1 MSSPSAPEQIDPV
14 VAAKAEGEESRKTA
28 VYNQNLGMVNQT
40 GPNGSLS
47 YSMKPGADPNN
58 PQPGDWIATTTLSAP
73 NQQIYGNAQQGIIN
87 AQATPQSSQFSAYSD
102 PYAGLKPNEVA
113 KYVQDNGGATQTNF
127 TMPTQTVTGGA
138 QQQLNLANTPQLQG
152 MDLAKTPQ
160 LQGVNMSQL
169 QQLQQFDPALL
180 SQLNTDAPTAAKLNT
195 ALNLSGVGGI
205 TNVTYGNEDK
215 FDTSL
220 LDTPEYQL
228 QAAADRQV
236 VGPAGAIRDTFDTSG
251 VRALPGTIDDTSRQR
266 VEEALFARL
275 NPMLAQEEASTRN
288 NLLNAGMEIGTD
300 GYNRELD
307 RLARSR
313 NDARLAT
320 IAQAGQEESRQV
332 GLTQGLNA
340 QEFAQAYAKGQFGQ
354 TADRGNND
362 AAINV
367 ANANN
372 SSALNYYNSVN
383 NMGMQGLKFN
393 FDQDVAARSFQNQ
406 NIQGNLDN
414 RISVAG
420 ANNAAQGQAY
430 NQALSTGNFENN
442 AISGNNTSAFN
453 EWAAENLAMNSNN
466 SNQLGVFNAN
476 NAVITGNN
484 ANVFNANT
492 ATNNALQG
500 NFNNTVTGTGVNNTA
515 AQGNFNNSVTGTG
528 FNNTASTQQLNNN
541 IATGNFANNAFKDSA
556 GLQLSADQLNTQNTA
571 NVVDALNSTAMNQG
585 NLGQQK
591 FAQESYLANLP
602 YQQYAAV
609 AGMGNPQ
616 FMAPGQGTA
625 QTPQI
630 LNGTLAANNAAN
642 AQYQAQ
648 MGSYN
653 SLLGGAATLGAAAIP
668 LMSDLRL
675 KTNIQYLNQHPSGV
689 GRYSWDW
696 RDGSG
701 SSSGVMAQELQAVR
715 PEAVEMQ
722 PSGYLAVRYDLIGGK

>member
-1 MSSPSAPEQIDPV
+1 MSSPKAPTPVDPV
-14 VAAKAEGEESRKTA
+14 AAAQAEGAESRKTA
-28 VYNQNLGMVNQT
+28 VYNTNLGMVNQT
-40 GPNGSLS
+40 GPNGSLV
-47 YSMKPGADPNN
+47 YSLRPGADPNN
-58 PQPGDWIATTTLSAP
+58 PQPGDYLATTALSAE
-73 NQQIYGNAQQGIIN
+73 QQKLYDAQNTLLAGAQGNIWKSQQS
-87 AQATPQSSQFSAYSD
+87 PLSSQFSAYSD
-102 PYAGLKPNEVA
+102 PLADISASAAGLYQQN
-113 KYVQDNGGATQTNF
+113 NGGATQTNF
-127 TMPTQTVTGGA
+127 AMPTSSITGG
-138 QQQLNLANTPQLQG
+138 QQGYVNLS
-152 MDLAKTPQ
+152 KTPQ
-160 LQGVNMSQL
+160 LSGVDTNQL
-169 QQLQQFDPALL
+169 QQLSQFNPALL
-180 SQLNTDAPTAAKLNT
+180 QQLNTNAPTAT
-195 ALNLSGVGGI
+195 ALKTSLNLSGVGGI
-205 TNVTYGNEDK
+205 TNVDYGNTDK
-215 FDTSL
+215 FNTDL

-307 RLARSR
+307 RLSRSR

-354 TADRGNND
+354 TADTGNNN

-383 NMGMQGLKFN
+383 NMGMQGNKFN
-393 FDQDVAARSFQNQ
+393 FDQDLAARNFQNS

-420 ANNAAQGQAY
+420 FNNDAQRQAY
-430 NQALSTGNFENN
+430 DQALSSGNFENS
-442 AISGNNTSAFN
+442 AIGGNNANAFN
-453 EWAAENLAMNSNN
+453 QWAAQNMAMGSNN
-466 SNQLGVFNAN
+466 ANQLAVMGAN
-476 NAVITGNN
+476 NQAIAGNN

-492 ATNNALQG
+492 STNQATQG
-500 NFNNTVTGTGVNNTA
+500 NFNNVLAG
-515 AQGNFNNSVTGTG
+515 QG
-528 FNNTASTQQLNNN
+528 FNNAASTQQLANN
-541 IATGNFANNAFKDSA
+541 ATTGNFANNAFKDSA
-556 GLQLSADQLNTQNTA
+556 GLQLSADQLNQQNTSA
-571 NVVDALNSTAMNQG
+571 VLNAMNQTATTKG
-585 NLGQQK
+585 NLGQQQ

-602 YQQYAAV
+602 YQQYAALNAANPV
-609 AGMGNPQ
+609 QMPQ
-616 FMAPGQGTA
+616 FQNIGTGTA

-630 LNGTLAANNAAN
+630 LNGALAANNTAN

-648 MGSYN
+648 MGGYN
-653 SLLGGAATLGAAAIP
+653 SMLGGAATLGAAAIP
-668 LMSDLRL
+668 LMSDIRL

-689 GRYSWDW
+689 GRYAWDW

-701 SSSGVMAQELQAVR
+701 SDSGVIAQELQAVH
-715 PEAVEMQ
+715 PEAVELQ